1 MRNKLLIIVCV
12 LLLPVSVIGAFALGK
27 NKIPQP
33 KPSAYDTLVDNQPA
47 QVAVDPLNPQSKA
60 EVIIE
65 APTEAKIGQMVRF
78 DVSKSSGTMFK
89 WRVIP
94 TTTNFETYE
103 GGKKAC
109 FSSETPGEYTFVVA
123 CALNGSV
130 DVKTHTLKITGND
143 PTPPTP
149 TPTPPPS
156 PTSTLNA
163 KIKSWI
169 TEVNS
174 PTKKAEALK
183 LAGNFSD
190 VAAKIDAGTLTTPED
205 IITKLADSDRTI
217 LGTQLSAWVPFLTDL
232 QNEMKNRSAAGVLTT
247 PAQHSDLLKEIA
259 QGLKEVGS

>member
-12 LLLPVSVIGAFALGK
+12 LLLPVSVIGAFSLGK

-33 KPSAYDTLVDNQPA
+33 KPSAYDTLVDQPT
-47 QVAVDPLNPQSKA
+47 QVAPDPLNPQSKA
-60 EVIIE
+60 EVIID
-65 APTEAKIGQMVRF
+65 APIEAKVGQMVRF
-78 DVSKSSGTMFK
+78 DVSKSSGSMYK
-89 WRVIP
+89 WKVIP
-94 TTTNFETYE
+94 STTNFETYE
-103 GGKKAC
+103 NGRKAC

-130 DVKTHTLKITGND
+130 DVKTHTLKITGD
-143 PTPPTP
+143 TPVPPIP

-163 KIKSWI
+163 KIKSWM

-174 PTKKAEALK
+174 PTKKVEALK
-183 LAGNFSD
+183 LSAGFSD
-190 VAAKIDAGTLTTPED
+190 IATKIDAGTLTTPED
-205 IITKLADSDRTI
+205 IIAKLADSDRTI
-217 LGTQLSAWVPFLTDL
+217 LGTQLSAWVPFLTNL